1 MKRAAWIPVAT
12 VVLLGLA
19 ACGGGGKSYPAHATV
34 QGPLVEGSD
43 PAAGAWL
50 FQPAGKP
57 KRLVIFFHGQGGPV
71 EATPVNHRAW
81 IDHLVAK
88 GNAVIYPR
96 YEQSYAEAVIGPAV
110 AGVRTAAKQLGEPD
124 LPVLAVGYSR
134 GGGLAVEYA
143 AVAALQHVPVPKA
156 VETINT
162 VAAGDQAQLVDLRPL
177 RHDTILSLI
186 VSDKDELGLVGA
198 RALLRRLRLSGFPG
212 SQIQLH
218 FARSTKTFLADH
230 AGPMSTSPEAQKAY
244 WAPTDALLKKLPS

>member
-1 MKRAAWIPVAT
+1 MEIAARLA
-12 VVLLGLA
+12 VVLLLTLCVLTG
-19 ACGGGGKSYPAHATV
+19 CGGGKSYPARATV

-57 KRLVIFFHGQGGPV
+57 KRLVIFFHGQGGPD
-71 EATPVNHRAW
+71 EATPVNHRPW
-81 IDHLVAK
+81 IDHLVAN

-96 YEQSYAEAVIGPAV
+96 YEQSYASAVIGPAV
-110 AGVRTAAKQLGEPD
+110 AGVRTAEKQLDEPH

-143 AVAALQHVPVPKA
+143 AVAASEHVPVPNA

-177 RHDTILSLI
+177 RHDTTLLLI
-186 VSDKDELGLVGA
+186 VSDKDDLGAVGA
-198 RALLRRLRLSGFPG
+198 HALLRRLRLSGFPG
-212 SQIQLH
+212 SQIHLR
-218 FARSTKTFLADH
+218 FARSSGTFLADH
-230 AGPMSTSPEAQKAY
+230 AGPMSSSPEARKAY
-244 WAPTDALLKKLPS
+244 WAPTDALLRQLPS

>member
-1 MKRAAWIPVAT
+1 VAPIPVALLVT
-12 VVLLGLA
+12 LLVLAG
-19 ACGGGGKSYPAHATV
+19 CGGGGKSYPARATV
-34 QGPLVEGSD
+34 QGPLLEGPD

-57 KRLVIFFHGQGGPV
+57 KRLVIFFHGQGGPD
-71 EATPVNHRAW
+71 EATPINHRPW

-96 YEQSYAEAVIGPAV
+96 YELSYATAVIGPAV
-110 AGVRTAAKQLGEPD
+110 AGVRTAEKQLGEPN

-143 AVAALQHVPVPKA
+143 AVAAHENVPVPKA

-177 RHDTILSLI
+177 RHDTTLSLI
-186 VSDKDELGLVGA
+186 VSDKDELGAVGA

-212 SQIQLH
+212 SRIQLH
-218 FARSTKTFLADH
+218 FVRSTAKFLADH
-230 AGPMSTSPEAQKAY
+230 AGPMSSSPEARRAY
-244 WAPTDALLKKLPS
+244 WAPTDALLKQLAS

>member
-1 MKRAAWIPVAT
+1 MLVVA
-12 VVLLGLA
+12 VVLSG
-19 ACGGGGKSYPAHATV
+19 CGGKTYPKRPTA

-57 KRLVIFFHGQGGPV
+57 KHLVIFFHGQGGPD
-71 EATPVNHRAW
+71 EATPVYHRPW

-96 YEQSYAEAVIGPAV
+96 YEMSYATAVIGPAV
-110 AGVRTAAKQLGEPD
+110 AGVRTAEKRLGEPD

-143 AVAALQHVPVPKA
+143 AVSAAEHVPVPKA
-156 VETINT
+156 VETVNT

-177 RHDTILSLI
+177 RHDTTLSLI
-186 VSDKDELGLVGA
+186 LSDKDQLGAIGA
-198 RALLRRLRLSGFPG
+198 QALLRRLRASGFPPERVH
-212 SQIQLH
+212 LRVV
-218 FARSTKTFLADH
+218 RSTSTFLADH
-230 AGPMSTSPEAQKAY
+230 AGPMSSTPEARKAY
-244 WAPTDALLKKLPS
+244 WAPTDALLKRLSS